1 MFYDLLLLTISDPEK
16 DKTSFLCSNRDRLD
30 FDVGDATGFGTVLLQ
45 KIPTVLG
52 QCRWGFVVEDACFG
66 TV

>member
-30 FDVGDATGFGTVLLQ
+30 FDVGDATGFGTVLVGFCCRRYQ
-45 KIPTVLG
+45 RFWDSVGGVLL
-52 QCRWGFVVEDACFG
+52 
-66 TV
+66 

>member
-30 FDVGDATGFGTVLLQ
+30 FDVGDATGFGTVLGGFCCRRYRRFWDSVGG
-45 KIPTVLG
+45 VLL
-52 QCRWGFVVEDACFG
+52 
-66 TV
+66 